1 MAHTL
6 NEQTLHIPAGT
17 AAENIELILDGIAEA
32 IGGYRSGYGVYFDEG
47 CTAGVY
53 FRYTGSDTCRV
64 DYIGNG
70 LILEY
75 SSSFNLTSGTNIF
88 YHVSTD
94 EKTKYLG
101 AYDNSYFQLVFAL
114 NEGGEYVCFSGDSAQ
129 NYIMAG
135 AENVSLSAQTF
146 YIPHNTNQSYTIT
159 KCPDIYHG
167 KVFES
172 LYFCVSSGALSLR
185 NQLVNF
191 DGAIY
196 RVVVVGSSESQ
207 ATLAFPVSDE

>member
-53 FRYTGSDTCRV
+53 FRYTGSDSCRV

-75 SSSFNLTSGTNIF
+75 SSSFNLTNAKNFF
-88 YHVSTD
+88 YHISTD

-114 NEGGEYVCFSGDSAQ
+114 NEDGEYVCFSGAANA
-129 NYIMAG
+129 NYIRAG
-135 AENVSLSAQTF
+135 AENVSLNVQAF
-146 YIPHNTNQSYTIT
+146 YIPNNTNQSYTIT

-172 LYFCVSSGALSLR
+172 LFFCVSSGALSLR
-185 NQLVNF
+185 NQLVSF
-191 DGAIY
+191 DGEIY
-196 RVVVVGSSESQ
+196 RVVVVGSGVSQ
-207 ATLAFPVSDE
+207 TTLAFPVSDE

>member
-1 MAHTL
+1 MGHTL

-53 FRYTGSDTCRV
+53 FNYTGSDSCRA

-70 LILEY
+70 LILGY
-75 SSSFNLTSGTNIF
+75 SSRFNLTNGTNIF

-114 NEGGEYVCFSGDSAQ
+114 NEDGEYVCFSGDAAQ
-129 NYIMAG
+129 NYINAG

-146 YIPHNTNQSYTIT
+146 YIPHNTNQRYTIT

-167 KVFES
+167 KAFES

-185 NQLVNF
+185 NQLVSF
-191 DGAIY
+191 DGEIY
-196 RVVVVGSSESQ
+196 RVVVVGSIESQ